1 MTATI
6 VSQTPLILIAAAGIG
21 ILLLLVLLKKFL
33 AKPAPAAGYK
43 SRERVLTPA
52 ERSFF
57 GALEMSLSS
66 QYRAFPKIRLADLIA
81 PASGTDRGDFQSA
94 FNRIAAKHADFTICR
109 ESDLAILGVVE
120 LDDASHSRPDR
131 QARDRFLQQ
140 ALQSAGIPL
149 LCIKAARSYDTNQ
162 LSGQL
167 TAFLDPKAPVAIS
180 K

>member
-1 MTATI
+1 MTAA
-6 VSQTPLILIAAAGIG
+6 ILLKSHSILLAVVAVAV
-21 ILLLLVLLKKFL
+21 LLLLALLTKLLPRKET
-33 AKPAPAAGYK
+33 AATYK

-66 QYRAFPKIRLADLIA
+66 QCRVFPKIRLADLIEPTRA
-81 PASGTDRGDFQSA
+81 PDRRTFQSA

-120 LDDASHSRPDR
+120 LDDKSHDQANR
-131 QARDRFLQQ
+131 QTRDRFLEQ

-149 LCIKAARSYDTNQ
+149 LRVKAARGYDTAQ
-162 LSGQL
+162 LSSQL
-167 TAFLDPKAPVAIS
+167 TAFLNPKVPAAS
-180 K
+180 LK